1 MTASMSWEL
10 NREHAEFRASVR
22 AFVDRQVRPA
32 FLTLLDGADPG
43 RVRQDVPA
51 EVASQLGGCARLG
64 AVHLTSALPKTRTGK
79 IMRRPL
85 RDLVE
90 HGGPQGDTGAM
101 EDLAGL
107 QAVQQAVAAEAAST
121 A

>member
-10 NREHAEFRASVR
+10 DREHEEFRARVR
-22 AFVDRQVRPA
+22 AFVDRQVRPVA
-32 FLTLLDGADPG
+32 ELLRTARSRHEISPDAYWTW
-43 RVRQDVPA
+43 VVHS
-51 EVASQLGGCARLG
+51 VAG
-64 AVHLTSALPKTRTGK
+64 LPKTRTGK
-79 IMRRPL
+79 IMRRLL
-85 RDLVE
+85 RDVVE

-107 QAVQQAVAAEAAST
+107 QAVQQAVAAEAAPT